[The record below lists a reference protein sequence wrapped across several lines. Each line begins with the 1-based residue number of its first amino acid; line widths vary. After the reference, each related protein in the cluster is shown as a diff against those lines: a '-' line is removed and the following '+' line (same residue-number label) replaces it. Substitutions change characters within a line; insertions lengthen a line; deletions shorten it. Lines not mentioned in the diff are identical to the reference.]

1 MPVNCSVFLPP
12 IIKQNKKHKTFSHFP
27 VNLIWSIPF
36 REERPNVMPLRKD
49 KFLDGTSVNIRSE
62 DYFWLC
68 RSNSLPLCFFALF
81 TCGDQGTLYD
91 PVECWKEWGAQR
103 QGGQG
108 QACVCVSSERGCCPH
123 FRRGWSP
130 GLASPLTV
138 LPRFQQPRSLLKCKY
153 NMTSLYSIYRV
164 FIAGGGSKGF
174 IKGGIP

>member
-49 KFLDGTSVNIRSE
+49 KFLDGTSINIRSE

-108 QACVCVSSERGCCPH
+108 QLVFVCHQSEAAARILGEV
-123 FRRGWSP
+123 
-130 GLASPLTV
+130 GLLAWLVPW
-138 LPRFQQPRSLLKCKY
+138 RFCH
-153 NMTSLYSIYRV
+153 
-164 FIAGGGSKGF
+164 GF
-174 IKGGIP
+174 NNHEAY